1 MLYVID
7 QRLRAQNIS
16 PEKSA
21 QGACIYRRNLCL
33 YEIIT
38 SKTIFTLITVLR
50 DLIRVLFDENLVVQL
65 MNPHPCQH
73 ILTVQQCRI
82 LLTDIACCS
91 LMRLD
96 VTSMDK
102 LWDLMIML
110 FKWQLHMIRESP
122 SRLLELTFRHMD
134 GVSKLMPEMRKT
146 LLVDACKRCLI
157 DFWET
162 CTQDE
167 IKDLMDKLY
176 AWTHPFNVK
185 ISVLIRTGFQRS
197 DGTFESTP
205 SQMSIEHFKDY
216 FDNIGEN
223 VYAKIINA
231 TNVKDQRMASID
243 GKREK
248 HNSSGASNELSSLA
262 NQLNI
267 SNDIV
272 SPNATENQANKGGDD
287 PGNSD
292 KNSIDLIDDVKCS
305 MTAES
310 PKNDSDQSTSE
321 FVHLKNTTTALQGY
335 LEQFQM
341 ENIQADG
348 KKAESFDAT
357 EELLKMLEKDQTEY
371 I

>member
-1 MLYVID
+1 M
-7 QRLRAQNIS
+7 S
-16 PEKSA
+16 HKF
-21 QGACIYRRNLCL
+21 NLL
-33 YEIIT
+33 
-38 SKTIFTLITVLR
+38 LTVLR
-50 DLIRVLFDENLVVQL
+50 DLSRVLFDEKLVVQL

-162 CTQDE
+162 CTQEE
-167 IKDLMDKLY
+167 ITDLMDKLD

-185 ISVLIRTGFQRS
+185 ISILIRTGFQRS

-205 SQMSIEHFKDY
+205 SQMSIVHFKDY

-223 VYAKIINA
+223 VYAKSANA
-231 TNVKDQRMASID
+231 ANVKNQRKASID
-243 GKREK
+243 RKCESDS
-248 HNSSGASNELSSLA
+248 SSGVSNELSSLA
-262 NQLNI
+262 SQLNI

-272 SPNATENQANKGGDD
+272 SPNVVEDQAKEGDD
-287 PGNSD
+287 NPEKNY
-292 KNSIDLIDDVKCS
+292 KNSNDLIDDVQCS
-305 MTAES
+305 MTGES
-310 PKNDSDQSTSE
+310 PMNDSDQSTSE
-321 FVHLKNTTTALQGY
+321 FVHLKKTTTALQGY

-348 KKAESFDAT
+348 KKGESFDAT
-357 EELLKMLEKDQTEY
+357 EELLKMLDKDQTE
-371 I
+371 

>member
-1 MLYVID
+1 MLKKFVF
-7 QRLRAQNIS
+7 L
-16 PEKSA
+16 
-21 QGACIYRRNLCL
+21 
-33 YEIIT
+33 
-38 SKTIFTLITVLR
+38 SKCFLTLNNFLFSTVLR
-50 DLIRVLFDENLVVQL
+50 DLSRVLFDEKLVVQL

-73 ILTVQQCRI
+73 ILTIQQCRI

-162 CTQDE
+162 CTRDE
-167 IKDLMDKLY
+167 TTDLMDKLCT
-176 AWTHPFNVK
+176 WTQPFNVK
-185 ISVLIRTGFQRS
+185 ISILIRTGFQRS

-223 VYAKIINA
+223 VYAKSANA
-231 TNVKDQRMASID
+231 ANVKNQRKAPD
-243 GKREK
+243 GKRENI
-248 HNSSGASNELSSLA
+248 NSSGISNELSSLA

-267 SNDIV
+267 SNDVV
-272 SPNATENQANKGGDD
+272 SPNVKEDQDNGGGDD
-287 PGNSD
+287 PDNSD
-292 KNSIDLIDDVKCS
+292 KNSSDSIDGVRCS
-305 MTAES
+305 MAAES

-321 FVHLKNTTTALQGY
+321 FVHLKRTTTALQGY

-348 KKAESFDAT
+348 KKSETFDAT
-357 EELLKMLEKDQTEY
+357 EELLKMLEKDQTE
-371 I
+371 

>member
-1 MLYVID
+1 
-7 QRLRAQNIS
+7 
-16 PEKSA
+16 
-21 QGACIYRRNLCL
+21 
-33 YEIIT
+33 
-38 SKTIFTLITVLR
+38 
-50 DLIRVLFDENLVVQL
+50 

-110 FKWQLHMIRESP
+110 FKWQLHVIRESP

-157 DFWET
+157 DFWES

-167 IKDLMDKLY
+167 ITDLMDKLY

-185 ISVLIRTGFQRS
+185 ISILIRTGFQRS
-197 DGTFESTP
+197 DGSFESAP
-205 SQMSIEHFKDY
+205 SQMSIEHFKEY
-216 FDNIGEN
+216 VDNIGEN
-223 VYAKIINA
+223 VYAKSANA
-231 TNVKDQRMASID
+231 ANAKNQRMALVD

-248 HNSSGASNELSSLA
+248 NNSSGVSNELSSLA
-262 NQLNI
+262 NQLNV
-267 SNDIV
+267 SNNIV
-272 SPNATENQANKGGDD
+272 LPNDTEDQANEGGDD
-287 PGNSD
+287 IEKSD
-292 KNSIDLIDDVKCS
+292 KSSNDLIDDVQCS

-310 PKNDSDQSTSE
+310 PKNDSNQSTSE
-321 FVHLKNTTTALQGY
+321 FIHLKKTTTALQGY

-341 ENIQADG
+341 ENVLADD
-348 KKAESFDAT
+348 KKGESFDAT
-357 EELLKMLEKDQTEY
+357 EELLKMLDKDQTE
-371 I
+371 